1 MSDDQKIRYMGLD
14 FGTAYSYMS
23 CISPDDGEPVKLLTS
38 KEVGYEKRGIPSFVW
53 CSNENGKIQIKVG
66 AEAERALWNDPGNV
80 VSSIK
85 MKLTQ
90 KEPFILNGRSFSARE
105 IAGHLISYIFEKSR
119 EAADEKYFEMSPK
132 DIKIVMGVPI
142 RFGDEEREILT
153 SLIREQGFVDVEL
166 IPEPVAAALN
176 HVKKEGK
183 SCSEVLVCDVG
194 AGTFDIA
201 FLTRNLVRTPEYPY
215 PYKEA
220 ASDGGFLAGNAID
233 EAFADY
239 IIGKF
244 GSQWSPELIARVKDK
259 NDHERSRFI
268 KQVREFKERIST
280 EKFTEGA
287 LCIGNSYEGVS
298 LSLEEL
304 ENAAEGITSV
314 IAGKCY
320 EVVKKCGRLDGDF
333 PIVLVGGSS
342 NSPII
347 ANAIAKKFP
356 KQAQMKRIFVREPST
371 AIMNGCTFYAQ
382 SKEISSWVN
391 FAYAIECYD
400 EEAGRQVLNV
410 EIPAGVQLPYSIESH
425 FSTRHDNQN
434 SVEFRIYEVPNITED
449 DDYIVNVED
458 GVYKDIKIVHSF
470 RRPVPRGTH
479 VTCRMEL
486 TQSGILK
493 VSVWDD
499 GITGGTTVKEYGTG
513 LGKVLGKKAPQDGVQ
528 K

>member
-1 MSDDQKIRYMGLD
+1 MDTILFRKPYLHLQHFFLI
-14 FGTAYSYMS
+14 
-23 CISPDDGEPVKLLTS
+23 
-38 KEVGYEKRGIPSFVW
+38 IP
-53 CSNENGKIQIKVG
+53 
-66 AEAERALWNDPGNV
+66 
-80 VSSIK
+80 
-85 MKLTQ
+85 
-90 KEPFILNGRSFSARE
+90 
-105 IAGHLISYIFEKSR
+105 HL
-119 EAADEKYFEMSPK
+119 
-132 DIKIVMGVPI
+132 
-142 RFGDEEREILT
+142 
-153 SLIREQGFVDVEL
+153 
-166 IPEPVAAALN
+166 
-176 HVKKEGK
+176 
-183 SCSEVLVCDVG
+183 
-194 AGTFDIA
+194 
-201 FLTRNLVRTPEYPY
+201 
-215 PYKEA
+215 
-220 ASDGGFLAGNAID
+220 
-233 EAFADY
+233 
-239 IIGKF
+239 
-244 GSQWSPELIARVKDK
+244 
-259 NDHERSRFI
+259 
-268 KQVREFKERIST
+268 
-280 EKFTEGA
+280 
-287 LCIGNSYEGVS
+287 
-298 LSLEEL
+298 LSLL
-304 ENAAEGITSV
+304 NYFATLPENAAEGITSV